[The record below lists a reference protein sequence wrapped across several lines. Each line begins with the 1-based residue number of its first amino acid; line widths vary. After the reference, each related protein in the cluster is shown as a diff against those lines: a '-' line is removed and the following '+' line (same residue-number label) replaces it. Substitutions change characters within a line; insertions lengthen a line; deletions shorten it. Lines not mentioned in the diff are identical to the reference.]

1 MICNSAGK
9 ISETKSHPHKYCTLS
24 CLGQAKTLEG
34 QRIDALDDEIDMVDE
49 EVLRKSHHTRQ
60 LEHMLLRLKNNQV

>member
-1 MICNSAGK
+1 M
-9 ISETKSHPHKYCTLS
+9 S

-34 QRIDALDDEIDMVDE
+34 QRIDALDDDIDMVDE
-49 EVLRKSHHTRQ
+49 EVFRKSHHTRQ